1 MMIWFFCLHLH
12 REIDMPFLSELPEIR
27 CERPLFSVILG
38 NTRLSTVPG
47 ISGAGPTP
55 EKTLFT
61 PVLDSE
67 LIATGAIRSRPMK
80 PNTPTGCP
88 TPAVITRAMMDLL
101 GMEALFVNA
110 GLVHPPVVPCLDLYG
125 DPGGDPREGDA
136 VPRAQEIFTRGQRA
150 GQILSGLSDL
160 LVLGECVPGGTT
172 TALCVL
178 RGLGYPA
185 RVSSSFVRN
194 PVALKEEICRHVQET
209 ISSRH
214 LTDPLDVV
222 RVGGDPMI
230 AAAAGILSTY
240 RGPVILAGGTQM
252 LAVAAVAGKLGI
264 RVPPVT
270 TTVYVRDDPGA
281 GFAGTAARL
290 GVHVVYVDPDFG
302 DIGHRGL
309 ARYCEGE
316 VKEGIG
322 AGGAML
328 LAALMGK
335 SPQEIRAKILST
347 VTSFA

>member
-1 MMIWFFCLHLH
+1 MMIWFFLVHLH
-12 REIDMPFLSELPEIR
+12 REIGMPFLSEVPDIR
-27 CERPLFSVILG
+27 FERPLFSLILG
-38 NTRLSTVPG
+38 NTLLSTVPG

-110 GLVHPPVVPCLDLYG
+110 GLAHPPVVPCLDLYG
-125 DPGGDPREGDA
+125 EPGGDPREGDA
-136 VPRAQEIFTRGQRA
+136 VPRAREIFIQGQRA
-150 GQILSGLSDL
+150 GRLLSGLSDL

-185 RVSSSFVRN
+185 NVSSSFVRN
-194 PVALKEEICRHVQET
+194 PVAQKEEICRQVQET
-209 ISSRH
+209 IRSRRI
-214 LTDPLDVV
+214 TDPLQVV
-222 RVGGDPMI
+222 QVGGDPMM
-230 AAAAGILSTY
+230 AAAAGIVSTY

-252 LAVAAVAGKLGI
+252 LAVAAVIGRMGG
-264 RVPPVT
+264 RVPPLA
-270 TTVYVRDDPGA
+270 TTVYVRDDHSA
-281 GFAGTAARL
+281 GFPDMAARL
-290 GVHVVYVDPDFG
+290 GVQVTYVDPDFG
-302 DIGHRGL
+302 AIGHHGL

-328 LAALMGK
+328 LASLLGK
-335 SPQEIRAKILST
+335 SPEEIRARILST
-347 VTSFA
+347 VSGFT

>member
-1 MMIWFFCLHLH
+1 MMIWFFLVHLH
-12 REIDMPFLSELPEIR
+12 REIGMPFLSEVPDIR
-27 CERPLFSVILG
+27 FERPLFSLILG
-38 NTRLSTVPG
+38 NTLLSTVPG

-110 GLVHPPVVPCLDLYG
+110 GLAHPPVVPCLDLYG
-125 DPGGDPREGDA
+125 EPGGDPREGDA
-136 VPRAQEIFTRGQRA
+136 VPRAREIFIQGQRA
-150 GQILSGLSDL
+150 GQLLSGLSDL

-185 RVSSSFVRN
+185 NVSSSFVRN
-194 PVALKEEICRHVQET
+194 PVAQKEEICRQVQET
-209 ISSRH
+209 IRSRRI
-214 LTDPLDVV
+214 TDPLQVV
-222 RVGGDPMI
+222 QVGGDPMM
-230 AAAAGILSTY
+230 AAAAGIVSTY

-252 LAVAAVAGKLGI
+252 LAVAAVIGRMGG
-264 RVPPVT
+264 RVPPLA
-270 TTVYVRDDPGA
+270 TTVYVRDDHSA
-281 GFAGTAARL
+281 GFPDMAARL
-290 GVHVVYVDPDFG
+290 GVHVTYVDPDFG
-302 DIGHRGL
+302 AIGHHGL

-328 LAALMGK
+328 LASLLGK
-335 SPQEIRAKILST
+335 SPEEIRARILST
-347 VTSFA
+347 VSGFT